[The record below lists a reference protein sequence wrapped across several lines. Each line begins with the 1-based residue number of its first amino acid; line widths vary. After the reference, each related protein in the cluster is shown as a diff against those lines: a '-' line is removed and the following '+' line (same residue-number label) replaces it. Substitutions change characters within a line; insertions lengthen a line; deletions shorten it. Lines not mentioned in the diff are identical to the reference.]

1 MGTITKGILGGFSGK
16 VGSVV
21 GGTWKGIDYMRSQ
34 SSRRTRAATAL
45 QLQQQQKFS
54 VMMKF
59 IQPLAGLLSV
69 SFRNFAVKMTG
80 SNSAFSYNLK
90 NAITGI
96 YPDYAVAYNMALVS
110 RGDLPNANNPSAT
123 AGTTGKV
130 EFGWIN
136 NAGTGKAADTD
147 LCITVAFC
155 PEVNQ
160 AVYSTQGNPR
170 GQQSDSLDAGVFS
183 GKLVETWLGFISA
196 DGKEVA
202 TSIYTGQ
209 VTVL

>member
-21 GGTWKGIDYMRSQ
+21 GGTWKGIDYMRSKGNR
-34 SSRRTRAATAL
+34 SNRAATQR
-45 QLQQQQKFS
+45 QLQQQQKFA

-59 IQPLAGLLSV
+59 TQPLAGLLMV

-80 SNSAFSYNLK
+80 TNSSFSYNLK
-90 NAITGI
+90 NAITGT
-96 YPDYAVAYNMALVS
+96 YPDYEVAYNLALVS
-110 RGDLPNANNPSAT
+110 RGDMPNATSPSAT

-130 EFGWIN
+130 NFTWVN

-147 LCITVAFC
+147 PSIAVAFC
-155 PEVNQ
+155 PGINQ
-160 AVYSTQGNPR
+160 AVYTTQGNTR
-170 GQQSDSLDAGVFS
+170 DQQSTILDAGVFS
-183 GKLVETWLGFISA
+183 GKVVETWLAFISA

-202 TSIYTGQ
+202 TSIYTGP
-209 VTVL
+209 VTVP